1 MTFTI
6 NDVAKEA
13 GVSITTVSRVLNN
26 NYPVKIETRIKVE
39 EAIKKLN
46 YKPNAMARGLITKK
60 TSMIGIVV
68 PGITNLFF
76 PTIVEEFENYAKTK
90 GYSISLCN
98 THGDVDEEK
107 KIIESL
113 ISRQIDGMIVINPT
127 YENLDNGTID
137 DLSNT
142 VQTIIINGS
151 GEGANSNFISYDEK
165 VGTMDAFKYL
175 LKLNHNKIIF
185 LRGERSYS
193 YDVKEKIYEKIL
205 KENDLDYS
213 NIVTVKDSNSINVV
227 EIVEGKM
234 SKILV
239 SEERPTA
246 IFACN
251 ELMALGAIN
260 ACNNLGFKIPD
271 DVSIISCDNTIL
283 SKISSPKLTTIDLKM
298 KDIGKKAAIELID
311 NIESDFKGRN
321 KIVFDTQLII
331 RDSCKAI

>member
-1 MTFTI
+1 MAVTI
-6 NDVAKEA
+6 NDVAREA

-26 NYPVKIETRIKVE
+26 NYPVKKETRIKVE
-39 EAIKKLN
+39 ETIKRLN

-98 THGDVDEEK
+98 TYGDVGEEK

-127 YENLDNGTID
+127 YENLDNGIID

-175 LKLNHNKIIF
+175 TKLNHNKIIF

-205 KENDLDYS
+205 KENDIDYS

-227 EIVEGKM
+227 EIVEEKM

-251 ELMALGAIN
+251 ELIALGAIN

-283 SKISSPKLTTIDLKM
+283 SKISSPKLTTIDLRM
-298 KDIGKKAAIELID
+298 KDIGKKAAIKLIE
-311 NIESDFKGRN
+311 NIELDFKGRS
-321 KIVFDTQLII
+321 KIVFDTKLII
-331 RDSCKAI
+331 RDSCKEI